1 MALHRS
7 YLACFAL
14 TVIMLVGLGAGSAGA
29 WEVQLAG
36 MRLGQHAVNLL
47 DIYGEPMGIVTG
59 DGEQFAS
66 GAAAGGAGMG
76 GEMGMD
82 MMGMPG
88 GDMGMMGAGEAPM
101 MAEDPGM
108 MGGPG
113 PMEPGMDAGMDA
125 GGMEGGAAGG
135 ATSAGGVQRNPF
147 PRWAL
152 PVWVTIESHE
162 VQWLYRIDGVVI
174 GFVMDR
180 DGYIKSIAVAGEECN
195 FARTSL
201 WRPHEYL
208 KLGDSY
214 KLAIYRYGWPGETMT
229 FDNDGPGEVGYGGG
243 PVTVTWNGVVRE
255 FSRDCI
261 LRYHENN
268 NIDLTFHNMEL
279 TRIHIWTHE

>member
-1 MALHRS
+1 MPLHRS
-7 YLACFAL
+7 YLACLAL
-14 TVIMLVGLGAGSAGA
+14 TVIMLVGIGAGSAGA

-47 DIYGEPMGIVTG
+47 DIYGEPLGIVTG
-59 DGEQFAS
+59 DGEEFAS
-66 GAAAGGAGMG
+66 GAAAGGGAGMG

-82 MMGMPG
+82 MMGGMPG
-88 GDMGMMGAGEAPM
+88 GDMGMMGAEPM

-108 MGGPG
+108 AMGPG
-113 PMEPGMDAGMDA
+113 EMEPGGDAMGGEGMDA
-125 GGMEGGAAGG
+125 GAAGG
-135 ATSAGGVQRNPF
+135 ATTAGGVQRNPF
-147 PRWAL
+147 PLWAL

-162 VQWLYRIDGVVI
+162 MEWLYRIDGVVI
-174 GFVMDR
+174 GFVLDR
-180 DGYIKSIAVAGEECN
+180 DGYIKSIAVAGEVCN

-214 KLAIYRYGWPGETMT
+214 KLAIYRYGWPDNTMT
-229 FDNDGPGEVGYGGG
+229 FDNTGPGEVGTGGG

-261 LRYHENN
+261 LNYDDNN
-268 NIDLTFHNMEL
+268 NINLTFHNMEL